1 MFQIKVP
8 ASSANLGAGFDCFGL
23 ALQLYLTV
31 RCKPNK
37 DQNNHKIEL
46 SGQGRESLPN
56 NENNLIL
63 RVANFVAQ
71 SEQIDL
77 PKLYLQVE
85 NQLPLARGLGSSAGA
100 IVAGVGVVEAILEKN
115 FSSEKFFHYAT
126 KFENHPDNI
135 AAARYGGFTIAVGDK
150 DVLAIKQKWP
160 DKIKALVTIPNFEL
174 DTQKA
179 RGVLP
184 ASYSRSDAVF
194 NLQHA
199 LLFQASIMQ
208 ENYNLISTALQ
219 DRWHQPF
226 RAPLVP
232 GLEQALALEMPGLL
246 GIALSGSGPTL
257 LALATENFAAIAE
270 NLKQIFA
277 CHNITAETKLLE
289 IDQQG
294 RTIDFL
300 YE

>member
-1 MFQIKVP
+1 
-8 ASSANLGAGFDCFGL
+8 
-23 ALQLYLTV
+23 V
-31 RCKPNK
+31 RGKPNK

-46 SGQGRESLPN
+46 FGQGRESLPS

-77 PKLYLQVE
+77 PKLYLQIE
-85 NQLPLARGLGSSAGA
+85 NQLPLCRGLGSSAGA
-100 IVAGVGVVEAILEKN
+100 IVAGIGVVEAILEKN
-115 FSSEKFFHYAT
+115 FSSEKFFHYTT
-126 KFENHPDNI
+126 KFENHLDNI
-135 AAARYGGFTIAVGDK
+135 AAARYGGFTIAVGGK
-150 DVLAIKQKWP
+150 DILAIKQKWP
-160 DKIKALVTIPNFEL
+160 DKIKALATIPNFEL

-199 LLFQASIMQ
+199 LLFQASITQ
-208 ENYNLISTALQ
+208 ENYSLISTALQ